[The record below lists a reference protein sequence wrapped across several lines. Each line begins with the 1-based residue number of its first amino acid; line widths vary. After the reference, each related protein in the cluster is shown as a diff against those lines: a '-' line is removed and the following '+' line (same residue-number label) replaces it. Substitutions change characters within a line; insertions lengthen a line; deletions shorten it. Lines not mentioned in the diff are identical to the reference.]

1 MEKKNQYMN
10 KIYLLIILF
19 VFSVEKIN
27 AQQIDDIR
35 QKTIYDFFDG
45 YNTQDFKKMR
55 NAMISVMRVL
65 FTEKKVKL
73 IYGRQFEMMGKVK
86 VEKVTKRSEQV
97 YLIDLKYE
105 RDTTEVQRLGLSITE
120 KGKIVGMSNPSL
132 KFLFPNADKKES
144 FSEINAKEKIDSIA
158 NLKHNVAN
166 FNGCVLVLKDNKP
179 FYQSCFGY
187 SDFEN
192 KTPLNENTLFDL
204 ASLSKQFTAMTIML
218 LKKQKKLDYLQK
230 IEEIIPDFP
239 YKNITIQNLLNHTSG
254 LPDYMWLFEKNWD
267 KSKIAGNKD
276 VLEYLKKYKPK
287 TNFEPG
293 EEYEYSNTGYVVLSL
308 IIEKV
313 SGKTYSRFI
322 QDNFLDPLG
331 MAHSKVYNTKY
342 SENEIIDNY
351 AKGYTFDSKSQ
362 KYISVRQVPNLDY
375 YRYLDGI
382 TGDGSVNSTISDLAK
397 WDIAIREYRF
407 IGKDEFNPAIQ
418 PVQAG
423 KELSEYGY
431 GWELQTN
438 DNYQKLIY
446 HSGSW
451 GGNFNFILH
460 FLEKDVT
467 VIILSNNQYLNVGK
481 FAYKIGEIMNKL

>member
-1 MEKKNQYMN
+1 MN
-10 KIYLLIILF
+10 KIYLLILF
-19 VFSVEKIN
+19 FAFSVQKN
-27 AQQIDDIR
+27 TAQQIDDVR
-35 QKTIYDFFDG
+35 QTTINDFFEG
-45 YNTQDFKKMR
+45 YNSQDFKKMR
-55 NAMISVMRVL
+55 NEMITVMKVF
-65 FTEKKVKL
+65 FTKKNVAL

-86 VEKVTKRSEQV
+86 VEKVTKQSEQV
-97 YLIDLKYE
+97 YFIDLKYE
-105 RDTTEVQRLGLSITE
+105 RDTTEIQRIGLSITQ
-120 KGKIVGMSNPSL
+120 KGKIMGMSNPSL
-132 KFLFPNADKKES
+132 KFLFPKSDKNES
-144 FSEINAKEKIDSIA
+144 FSEITAKEKIDSIA

-218 LKKQKKLDYLQK
+218 LKKQGKLDYTQK
-230 IEEIIPDFP
+230 IEDIIPDFP

-254 LPDYMWLFEKNWD
+254 LPDYTELFEENWD

-276 VLEYLKKYKPK
+276 VLEYLIKYKPK
-287 TNFEPG
+287 TSFKPG

-308 IIEKV
+308 IVEKV
-313 SGKTYSRFI
+313 SGKTYSQFI
-322 QDNFLDPLG
+322 NDNILEPLE
-331 MAHSKVYNTKY
+331 MTRSKVYNTKY
-342 SENEIIDNY
+342 SENEIMENY
-351 AKGYTFDSKSQ
+351 AKGYAFDSDLK
-362 KYISVRQVPNLDY
+362 KYISVTQIPALDY

-397 WDIAIREYRF
+397 WDFALREHRF
-407 IGKDEFNPAIQ
+407 ISRDEFNSAIEPAH
-418 PVQAG
+418 VG
-423 KELSEYGY
+423 NDLSEYGF

-438 DNYQKLIY
+438 DTYQKLIY

-460 FLEKDVT
+460 FLEKDIT
-467 VIILSNNQYLNVGK
+467 VIILCNNQYLNVGK
-481 FAYKIGEIMNKL
+481 FAYKIGEIMSKL

>member
-1 MEKKNQYMN
+1 MA
-10 KIYLLIILF
+10 
-19 VFSVEKIN
+19 V
-27 AQQIDDIR
+27 
-35 QKTIYDFFDG
+35 
-45 YNTQDFKKMR
+45 
-55 NAMISVMRVL
+55 
-65 FTEKKVKL
+65 
-73 IYGRQFEMMGKVK
+73 
-86 VEKVTKRSEQV
+86 
-97 YLIDLKYE
+97 
-105 RDTTEVQRLGLSITE
+105 
-120 KGKIVGMSNPSL
+120 
-132 KFLFPNADKKES
+132 
-144 FSEINAKEKIDSIA
+144 
-158 NLKHNVAN
+158 
-166 FNGCVLVLKDNKP
+166 
-179 FYQSCFGY
+179 
-187 SDFEN
+187 
-192 KTPLNENTLFDL
+192 
-204 ASLSKQFTAMTIML
+204 ML
-218 LKKQKKLDYLQK
+218 LKKQEKLDYLQK

-322 QDNFLDPLG
+322 HDNILDPLG

-362 KYISVRQVPNLDY
+362 KYISVRQAPDLDY

-397 WDIAIREYRF
+397 WDIALREYRF

-438 DNYQKLIY
+438 DN
-446 HSGSW
+446 
-451 GGNFNFILH
+451 
-460 FLEKDVT
+460 
-467 VIILSNNQYLNVGK
+467 
-481 FAYKIGEIMNKL
+481 